1 MIGVDTMAAGFARLF
16 AGQGAGRHANRIN
29 RMERIYASANAGLWG
44 DAGLMI
50 AAAEAM
56 EWDRQLQTREK
67 G

>member
-1 MIGVDTMAAGFARLF
+1 MIGVGTMALGFARLF
-16 AGQGAGRHANRIN
+16 AGRGAERRANRMN
-29 RMERIYASANAGLWG
+29 RVERIYASANAGLWG

-56 EWDRQLQTREK
+56 EWDRRLQTKEK

>member
-1 MIGVDTMAAGFARLF
+1 MIGVGTMATGFARLF
-16 AGQGAGRHANRIN
+16 AGHSAERRANRMN

-56 EWDRQLQTREK
+56 EWDRHLQKKEK